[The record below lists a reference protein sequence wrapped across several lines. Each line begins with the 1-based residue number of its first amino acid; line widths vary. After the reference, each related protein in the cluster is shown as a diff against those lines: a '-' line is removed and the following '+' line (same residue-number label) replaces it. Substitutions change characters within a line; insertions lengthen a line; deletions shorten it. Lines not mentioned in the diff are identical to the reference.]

1 MEDIGEEKTKKNIH
15 YWENEAQKQLKKGDI
30 MGAVGCKI
38 LADNLRKD
46 LLGGKEEW
54 YVNIVMKIMMVIIN
68 H

>member
-46 LLGGKEEW
+46 LLGGKEE
-54 YVNIVMKIMMVIIN
+54 
-68 H
+68 